1 METGVEPD
9 KIYIISSDV
18 DKEEITLK
26 NKYTKEDLKQKIIN
40 YLYEKLEYTA
50 EDVELI
56 KLILKD

>member
-1 METGVEPD
+1 METGVEPE

-40 YLYEKLEYTA
+40 YLYKKLEYTA

>member
-1 METGVEPD
+1 MEIRVEPD

-40 YLYEKLEYTA
+40 YLYKKLEYTA

>member
-1 METGVEPD
+1 METRVEP
-9 KIYIISSDV
+9 IYILSSDV

>member
-1 METGVEPD
+1 METRVEPD

-40 YLYEKLEYTA
+40 YLYKKLEYTA

>member
-1 METGVEPD
+1 METRIEPD
-9 KIYIISSDV
+9 KIFIIS
-18 DKEEITLK
+18 DKVEITLK
-26 NKYTKEDLKQKIIN
+26 NEYTKEDLKKKIID

>member
-1 METGVEPD
+1 METRIEPD
-9 KIYIISSDV
+9 KISIISDQV
-18 DKEEITLK
+18 EITLK

>member
-1 METGVEPD
+1 MKTGVEPD

>member
-1 METGVEPD
+1 METRIEPD
-9 KIYIISSDV
+9 KISIIS
-18 DKEEITLK
+18 DKVEITLK
-26 NKYTKEDLKQKIIN
+26 NEYTKEDLKKKIID

>member
-1 METGVEPD
+1 METRIEPD
-9 KIYIISSDV
+9 KISIISDQV
-18 DKEEITLK
+18 EITLK

-40 YLYEKLEYTA
+40 YLYKKLEYTA

>member
-1 METGVEPD
+1 METRIEPD
-9 KIYIISSDV
+9 KISIISDQV
-18 DKEEITLK
+18 EITLK
-26 NKYTKEDLKQKIIN
+26 NKYTKEDLKQKIID

>member
-1 METGVEPD
+1 METRIETD
-9 KIYIISSDV
+9 KISIISDQV
-18 DKEEITLK
+18 EITLK

>member
-1 METGVEPD
+1 METRIESD
-9 KIYIISSDV
+9 KISIINGDLDQV
-18 DKEEITLK
+18 EITLK
-26 NKYTKEDLKQKIIN
+26 NKYTAEDLKQKIIK